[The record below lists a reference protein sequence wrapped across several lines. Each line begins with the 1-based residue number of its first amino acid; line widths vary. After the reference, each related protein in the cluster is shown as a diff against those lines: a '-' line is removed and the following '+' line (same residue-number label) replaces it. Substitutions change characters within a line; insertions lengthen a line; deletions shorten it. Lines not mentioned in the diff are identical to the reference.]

1 MALSALI
8 LYALYLALAFG
19 GRTLVRLTRTGS
31 TEPIRR

>member
-8 LYALYLALAFG
+8 LYALYVTLAFG
-19 GRTLVRLTRTGS
+19 ERTLVQLTRTGS